1 MGGLEG
7 LAIVSPGAMKP
18 KPPFPASS
26 LVDRVYHRVK
36 TDLFDFQLIP
46 GDRFT
51 ETEVAL
57 RVEASRTP
65 VREALMRLEREGY
78 LTMKPKAGWQVK
90 PFDFRLFQ
98 ELYDLRVILETAS
111 VRRVVETLPRPELDE
126 LARVW
131 IISPLARTK
140 EGQLLAAADEAFHHS
155 LVVAAGN
162 REVSRLHQEI
172 TERIR
177 IIRRLDFT
185 NQDRLSATYDEHEAI
200 LKAVRAG
207 QGAEA
212 CELLGLHIA
221 KSRAVVETITMA
233 RLELARS
240 LRYE

>member
-1 MGGLEG
+1 MN
-7 LAIVSPGAMKP
+7 PTT
-18 KPPFPASS
+18 PFPASS

-57 RVEASRTP
+57 RVHASRTP

-98 ELYDLRVILETAS
+98 ELYDLRVILETSAI
-111 VRRVVETLPRPELDE
+111 RKVVMGLPRTELDE
-126 LARVW
+126 LAAVW
-131 IISPLARTK
+131 IISPLDRTK
-140 EGQLLAAADEAFHHS
+140 DGRRLAEADEAFHHT

-162 REVSRLHQEI
+162 GEVSRLHQEI

-185 NQDRLSATYDEHEAI
+185 DQDRVSATYDEHELI
-200 LKAVRAG
+200 LKAIRSG
-207 QGAEA
+207 QGDLA
-212 CELLGLHIA
+212 CELLEEHIA
-221 KSRAVVETITMA
+221 QSRAAVETITMA

-240 LRYE
+240 LRYETS

>member
-1 MGGLEG
+1 
-7 LAIVSPGAMKP
+7 MKP
-18 KPPFPASS
+18 NPPFPASS
-26 LVDRVYHRVK
+26 LVDRVYHRIK

-51 ETEVAL
+51 ETEVAQ
-57 RVEASRTP
+57 RVDASRTP

-98 ELYDLRVILETAS
+98 ELYDLRVILETAAIRK
-111 VRRVVETLPRPELDE
+111 VVQGPPRVEVDD
-126 LARVW
+126 LASVW
-131 IISPLARTK
+131 IISPLDRTK
-140 EGQLLAAADEAFHHS
+140 DGRRLAEADEAFHHTF
-155 LVVAAGN
+155 VVAAGN
-162 REVSRLHQEI
+162 GEVSRLHQEV

-185 NQDRLSATYDEHEAI
+185 DQDRVSATYEEHEAI
-200 LKAVRAG
+200 LKAVKAG
-207 QGAEA
+207 DGERA
-212 CELLGLHIA
+212 CELLEEHIA
-221 KSRAVVETITMA
+221 QSRAAVETITMA